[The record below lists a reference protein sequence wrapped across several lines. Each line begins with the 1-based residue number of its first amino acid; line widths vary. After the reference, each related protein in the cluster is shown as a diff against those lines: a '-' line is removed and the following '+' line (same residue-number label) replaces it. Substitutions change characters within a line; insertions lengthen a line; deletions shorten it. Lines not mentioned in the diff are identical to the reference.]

1 MPQNKFE
8 VLTSRVMQ
16 YNVRETM
23 IRKQEMVRV
32 ECFKYGKE
40 EHKCRECPLWKGEKE
55 LQVVG
60 EAVYVARPQKA
71 QKKEWRRSPVHIL

>member
-16 YNVRETM
+16 CNVREMM

-32 ECFKYGKE
+32 ECFKCGKKG
-40 EHKCRECPLWKGEKE
+40 HKCRECPLWKGEKE

-60 EAVYVARPQKA
+60 KAVHVARLQKA
-71 QKKEWRRSPVHIL
+71 QQKE